1 MTEYLNTIKREMI
14 IDLIYRL
21 RLVDDLF
28 CQATDQL
35 MSAMSME
42 DAEGKKQ
49 AVQSVRDYSKALQVV
64 YADLQHIIDGRH
76 IVFPAEISVWQWNEP
91 NGEDAITMT
100 VERLHAIAEGMEM
113 KLNAEFLQ
121 KEVHK

>member
-1 MTEYLNTIKREMI
+1 MTEYQNTIKREMI

-21 RLVDDLF
+21 RLVEDLF

-42 DAEGKKQ
+42 DADGKKQ
-49 AVQSVRDYSKALQVV
+49 AVQSIRGYAKALRVV
-64 YADLQHIIDGRH
+64 YADLQHVIEGRH
-76 IVFPAEISVWQWNEP
+76 IVFPAEISAWQWNEP
-91 NGEDAITMT
+91 DGEDAITMT
-100 VERLHAIAEGMEM
+100 VERLHSIAEGMEM